1 MISKILRTLCALLSI
16 LLLFGL
22 AACTPPPDVMAGFDA
37 SGKKLPA
44 EDDSPLAADRHK
56 DPNAPQKVEWQLE
69 KMLHYQGYY
78 YFWQDEHISPAS
90 INDVLI
96 EIGQIP
102 APTLPRTQAPIDNR
116 QTNFGFVGYTVYRNE
131 NHPEYLYIMDNS
143 TFHVLYSPQRAE
155 KGFDMPNYIFCHDQR
170 FTVSTTVRDLPLPD
184 YYSDFTEIGLIAAEV
199 GAEEYPREN
208 LTTNCGFV
216 GGRVFVSAAPFDG
229 GYILLEDGYVS
240 FGIPWIAKPS
250 IRYNGELYL
259 TTGTGTTTL
268 PYDHYQKVGSIVGI
282 VPGTVHATQNFYC
295 NFGSIGCAVYASKY
309 DATTI
314 YVLSDGMYYPYTLP
328 ETDS

>member
-184 YYSDFTEIGLIAAEV
+184 YYSDFT
-199 GAEEYPREN
+199 
-208 LTTNCGFV
+208 
-216 GGRVFVSAAPFDG
+216 
-229 GYILLEDGYVS
+229 
-240 FGIPWIAKPS
+240 
-250 IRYNGELYL
+250 
-259 TTGTGTTTL
+259 GTTCLNAAQIRCSLTASRLPFLLMNPSLSTL
-268 PYDHYQKVGSIVGI
+268 IHIQR
-282 VPGTVHATQNFYC
+282 
-295 NFGSIGCAVYASKY
+295 
-309 DATTI
+309 
-314 YVLSDGMYYPYTLP
+314 
-328 ETDS
+328 